1 VKAPR
6 RINGHARV
14 DGKGVAA
21 VAAPRSPAS
30 ADIASADTDL
40 RLIAFYLPQF
50 HPIAENDKWW
60 GQGFT
65 EWPGV
70 AAAQPLFQGH
80 YQPHI
85 PADLGF
91 YDLRLPEARAAQ
103 AELARHYGI
112 HGFCYHYYWFS
123 GRRVL
128 ERPLQEVLESGEPDY
143 PFCVCWAN
151 EPWSRRWDGSENEI
165 LITQEHG
172 PEIDKSLI
180 FDLLPLFA
188 DRRYIKVDGKP
199 LLVIYRVG
207 LLPDPKAL
215 FATWRAVALK
225 RGFPGLHICM
235 AETFGLND
243 PFEKGCD
250 AAVEFP
256 PHQLV
261 AGAINQKLKGAT
273 EGYSGTAYSY
283 AEAVLGEIVAPPP
296 DYPRYRCVMPGWDNS
311 PRRGL
316 AGNVFHGATPELYEL
331 WLREAIGFTRWRLP
345 HSHQLVFINAW
356 NEWGEGAHLE
366 PDLRWGR
373 QFLEATR
380 RAKAGLSEW
389 RTIMNGAKAR
399 LPDAADDLAALE
411 PWLESYEVS
420 LHYLSQQFISFETQ
434 HLGMQLSFVDFSQSA
449 LASLDL
455 QLKGSCNI
463 ERVNQFSEGDVIS
476 IDPKGYL
483 QISGWNLIAG
493 QDINAE
499 TVSYM
504 TLIPQEREKAFT
516 VRIQKRIPRAD
527 VADYYRLPSDEALWS
542 GIRSSANLH
551 GVDPGK
557 YEIGI
562 DTRIG
567 PTCLRAL
574 SNKVVVVGS
583 D

>member
-1 VKAPR
+1 M
-6 RINGHARV
+6 
-14 DGKGVAA
+14 
-21 VAAPRSPAS
+21 
-30 ADIASADTDL
+30 
-40 RLIAFYLPQF
+40 
-50 HPIAENDKWW
+50 
-60 GQGFT
+60 
-65 EWPGV
+65 
-70 AAAQPLFQGH
+70 
-80 YQPHI
+80 
-85 PADLGF
+85 
-91 YDLRLPEARAAQ
+91 
-103 AELARHYGI
+103 
-112 HGFCYHYYWFS
+112 
-123 GRRVL
+123 
-128 ERPLQEVLESGEPDY
+128 
-143 PFCVCWAN
+143 CWAN
-151 EPWSRRWDGSENEI
+151 ESWSRRWDGSENEV
-165 LITQEHG
+165 LITQEHN

-180 FDLLPLFA
+180 FDLLPLFN

-207 LLPDPKAL
+207 LLPDPEAL
-215 FATWRAVALK
+215 FAIWRAVAQK
-225 RGFPGLHICM
+225 QGFPGLHICM

-243 PFEKGCD
+243 PFEKSCD
-250 AAVEFP
+250 SAVEFP

-261 AGAINQKLKGAT
+261 AGSINQTLKCLT
-273 EGYSGTAYSY
+273 HSYSGTTYSY

-331 WLREAIGFTRWRLP
+331 WLREAIGFTQRRLP

-389 RTIMNGAKAR
+389 RTIMSGAKAR
-399 LPDAADDLAALE
+399 LPDATDDLAALE
-411 PWLESYEVS
+411 PWLKSYEVS

-455 QLKGSCNI
+455 QMKGSCNI

-504 TLIPQEREKAFT
+504 TLIAQEREKAFT
-516 VRIQKRIPRAD
+516 VRI
-527 VADYYRLPSDEALWS
+527 
-542 GIRSSANLH
+542 
-551 GVDPGK
+551 
-557 YEIGI
+557 
-562 DTRIG
+562 
-567 PTCLRAL
+567 
-574 SNKVVVVGS
+574 
-583 D
+583 